1 MPLGVAFQRP
11 SVTMAAVIVD
21 VALVRDPTFA
31 SSTSQT
37 LDDCV
42 SAGADGEA
50 PGVPV
55 STSSSI
61 WLLTKSLR
69 RTIESMRLWP
79 PGIPPTAAMGRID
92 VPDVHSPYAPRTQA
106 APVST
111 LTCMPVES
119 PNGFSSLLTPWRTAE
134 GDRRP
139 MNERQ
144 NASVMLAPAP
154 LSYGPYEVA

>member
-79 PGIPPTAAMGRID
+79 PGIPHGRD
-92 VPDVHSPYAPRTQA
+92 GQ
-106 APVST
+106 
-111 LTCMPVES
+111 
-119 PNGFSSLLTPWRTAE
+119 
-134 GDRRP
+134 DRRARRP
-139 MNERQ
+139 FAVR
-144 NASVMLAPAP
+144 
-154 LSYGPYEVA
+154 